1 MPYVRPLL
9 SKDVATQYGSFK
21 KLNFGSKTP
30 EIAPKISFS
39 AGIKI
44 LYWQR
49 CYWTKVDAGHESQ
62 YLGDVK
68 NRDPI

>member
-39 AGIKI
+39 AGVKI
-44 LYWQR
+44 LCWIFL
-49 CYWTKVDAGHESQ
+49 TL
-62 YLGDVK
+62 LGSVTEKIEDRK
-68 NRDPI
+68 